1 MTKAALKKNIHK
13 TIDIVN
19 DEGILNAI
27 YLILS
32 KSVKLDKESEMPFSV
47 SEYLDRQKLSLKQIK
62 EGKTKAH
69 HLIKKKYSG

>member
-62 EGKTKAH
+62 EGKTKTH